1 MAWTGKVIGG
11 VLGSL
16 LGPWGAAIGV
26 GIGHQFDKG
35 ASKVQTAGM
44 AIHAA
49 FFGCLAK
56 MAKADGRITQD
67 EIAVVE
73 QVIRKFGYTGKTREA
88 AIETFRAAKDDSY
101 TAADYL
107 EQLAGVIQ
115 YNPQLA
121 MTFMMA
127 LHAVASADGVIDP
140 SERDIL
146 LQAERCFR
154 LRPGTVDAMLSGAG
168 RSRGGSAPRATS
180 QVDDAYKV
188 LGVSSDASDAEIK
201 KVYREKCL
209 ELHPDKLASKGLPD
223 EFMKYATEQL
233 AMVNEAYDR
242 IKAARA

>member
-44 AIHAA
+44 VIHAA

-56 MAKADGRITQD
+56 MAKADGQITQD

-88 AIETFRAAKDDSY
+88 AIETFRAAKDDPH
-101 TAADYL
+101 TAAEYL
-107 EQLAGVIQ
+107 DQLAGVIQ

-140 SERDIL
+140 SEREML

-154 LRPGTVDAMLSGAG
+154 LRPGTVDAMLGGGGGGRGPAP
-168 RSRGGSAPRATS
+168 RSRNNI
-180 QVDDAYKV
+180 DDAYKV
-188 LGVSSDASDAEIK
+188 LGVPSDASDAEIK

-223 EFMKYATEQL
+223 EFMKYSTEQL